1 VTTVSVLTPTYNR
14 AEVLWRAIESVHQQR
29 YQKYEHIIVDDGST
43 DDTRATVQACD
54 HDRLR
59 YTQLSENRGVA
70 AALNRGIEISTGEY
84 ISFLDSDDVY
94 FPDRLAETSRIL
106 DSAGS
111 NVGGVYHRFRRTSD
125 GSVGGH
131 VPKTLITQSDLA
143 DRNLIVGNSNT
154 MYRADAV
161 DTVGGFDESFDSAVD
176 YDFQLRLA
184 EHFDLVGIDRVLAR
198 KDDTVSGIQD
208 NPEVVRQGERRLLA
222 KHQSVLTASPVSQRY
237 YRIGIASLAL
247 NEPQI
252 AHHTF
257 QSAIVHC
264 PDADRL
270 ELRYRIGN
278 RCLDSGFDPLARWY
292 LWNTVRRRPSRAKA
306 WVLLFVTLSPVQE
319 TVSLRWLRALR
330 NAFGRS

>member
-1 VTTVSVLTPTYNR
+1 VTTVSVVTPTYNR

-29 YQKYEHIIVDDGST
+29 YQKYEQIIVDDGST

-111 NVGGVYHRFRRTSD
+111 NVGGVYHRFRQTSD

-131 VPKTLITQSDLA
+131 VPKTLIWQSDLA

-161 DTVGGFDESFDSAVD
+161 NIVGGFDESFDSAVD

-184 EHFDLVGIDRVLAR
+184 EHFDLIGIDRVLAR
-198 KDDTVSGIQD
+198 KDDTVSGIQ
-208 NPEVVRQGERRLLA
+208 NKPEVIRQGERRLLA
-222 KHQSVLTASPVSQRY
+222 KHQSVFTTSPIQRY

-247 NEPQI
+247 NEPHI
-252 AHHTF
+252 AHRAF
-257 QSAIVHC
+257 QSALDHC

-270 ELRYRIGN
+270 KLRYRISN
-278 RCLDSGFDPLARWY
+278 QCLEHDFSPLARWY
-292 LWNTVRRRPSRAKA
+292 LWNAVRRRPFCAKA
-306 WVLLFVTLSPVQE
+306 
-319 TVSLRWLRALR
+319 
-330 NAFGRS
+330 